1 MVIDFSLLILI
12 LFSDPAQPTG
22 WDTTDVVLESL
33 TIAAVLAD
41 WASTRAVLEQSDT
54 VETNPLLNAR
64 PTDAELATFF
74 VPYLA
79 YNLIVPLLL
88 PKDVRAEWYGR
99 SMAFSAG
106 AVKNNLDAVILVMDL
121 GDLLV
126 TLASLW
132 LHI

>member
-1 MVIDFSLLILI
+1 MVIDISLIIII
-12 LFSDPAQPTG
+12 LFSDSSQPTT
-22 WDTTDVVLESL
+22 WNNTDVVLESL

-41 WASTRAVLEQSDT
+41 WMSTKAVLEQENT
-54 VETNPLLNAR
+54 VETNPLLDAR
-64 PTDAELATFF
+64 PTDEQLTIFF

-106 AVKNNLDAVILVMDL
+106 AVKINLEVMR
-121 GDLLV
+121 GKR
-126 TLASLW
+126 
-132 LHI
+132 